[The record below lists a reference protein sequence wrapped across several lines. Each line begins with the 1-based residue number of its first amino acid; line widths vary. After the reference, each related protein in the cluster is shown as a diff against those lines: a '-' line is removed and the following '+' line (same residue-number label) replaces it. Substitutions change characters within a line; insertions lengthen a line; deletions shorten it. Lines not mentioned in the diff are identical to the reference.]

1 MSSRSSLPKKFFH
14 ANNYKKAWKMFKTK
28 LNISTTLKRTKKY
41 CSSAFTFL
49 RRKLQ
54 YSSRRD
60 SSLKSHHFQYYN
72 SRRKNKGKA
81 SFSAIYIDELF
92 PGQNRDS
99 VNYCKEKSEKPLNG
113 SGNSIIETGETSGGG
128 GDSYGRKVS
137 SMFRGVDERAEE
149 FITKIREEMK
159 LEREK
164 SIIDF
169 QEMLARS
176 S

>member
-1 MSSRSSLPKKFFH
+1 M
-14 ANNYKKAWKMFKTK
+14 NY
-28 LNISTTLKRTKKY
+28 Y
-41 CSSAFTFL
+41 
-49 RRKLQ
+49 
-54 YSSRRD
+54 
-60 SSLKSHHFQYYN
+60 
-72 SRRKNKGKA
+72 
-81 SFSAIYIDELF
+81 
-92 PGQNRDS
+92 
-99 VNYCKEKSEKPLNG
+99 KEKSEKPLNG

-128 GDSYGRKVS
+128 DSYGRKV